1 MALYNGYYRLGITG
15 VFMPDTQSDLLISA
29 LQGISEKTKCLS
41 SEVIVTFSKKGQ
53 IFLRLLSDEN
63 AAPNDIY
70 RQSSLFCGEVF
81 NEKSGKNLEDQDENT
96 LALWVVGT
104 LINELFDTEKM
115 KTPDL
120 FFAQKEKIL
129 ELLEKVPFYA
139 KAPEAPL
146 PVVSIPVEVVQ
157 LVEEKASIPEITKP
171 QEKIEPIVAPVSVPV
186 KESIADRLE
195 KIRAEITEKAKSLD
209 ITKIKAELAEKMK
222 LIPLDKINNMK
233 NDIEEKAKAGFSV
246 IKSFFRKN

>member
-1 MALYNGYYRLGITG
+1 
-15 VFMPDTQSDLLISA
+15 MPDTESDLLINA
-29 LQGISEKTKCLS
+29 LQSISEKTKCLS
-41 SEVIVTFSKKGQ
+41 SEIILTFSKKGQ
-53 IFLRLLSDEN
+53 IFLRMLSDES
-63 AAPNDIY
+63 ASPNDIY

-81 NEKSGKNLEDQDENT
+81 NEKSGKNLDDQDENT
-96 LALWVVGT
+96 LALWMVGT
-104 LINELFDTEKM
+104 LINELFDVEKM

-120 FFAQKEKIL
+120 FVAQKEKIL
-129 ELLEKVPFYA
+129 ELLEKEPFYA

-146 PVVSIPVEVVQ
+146 PVVAIPVEVVQ
-157 LVEEKASIPEITKP
+157 LVEEKAPIVEITKP
-171 QEKIEPIVAPVSVPV
+171 PEKIEPVVTPVLVPI

-209 ITKIKAELAEKMK
+209 ISKIKAELAEKMK
-222 LIPLDKINNMK
+222 LIPFDKINKMK